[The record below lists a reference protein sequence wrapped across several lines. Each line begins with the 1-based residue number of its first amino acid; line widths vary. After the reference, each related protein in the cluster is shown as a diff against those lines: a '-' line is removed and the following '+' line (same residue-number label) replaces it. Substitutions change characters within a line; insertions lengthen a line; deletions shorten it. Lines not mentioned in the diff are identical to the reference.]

1 MSEQSKYLSKQC
13 LSALKI
19 NTQTKYTYTY
29 RKDSNPYLR
38 ASVCY
43 LQNQMKSSGSN
54 QSFCTHHSPLD
65 GAVTS
70 RHFSSWT
77 RTLARWQPRA
87 RLLPT
92 LCISRQ
98 QQQQQQ
104 WLSSKRPSSYPLLG
118 VWRRLWLPYPFEPSK
133 KPLNNPSFLFC
144 DIYVNIL
151 RERVTRN

>member
-70 RHFSSWT
+70 RHRSALFFMNAHSCTLTTACPLASHSVHQPTAAAAAMALLKTTKFISSVGSLT
-77 RTLARWQPRA
+77 PSLATIPIRA
-87 RLLPT
+87 
-92 LCISRQ
+92 
-98 QQQQQQ
+98 
-104 WLSSKRPSSYPLLG
+104 K
-118 VWRRLWLPYPFEPSK
+118 
-133 KPLNNPSFLFC
+133 
-144 DIYVNIL
+144 
-151 RERVTRN
+151 